1 MSLMKWKWVCGL
13 LFISLQVKAQQT
25 VIHEFSAKD
34 CIEYGL
40 QNNVQVKNTL
50 LDIQVQQ
57 QDNRA
62 VTALALPAVNGNGG
76 YTDYLSIPTSLL
88 PAEFFG
94 GVPGTYIPIKFGTK
108 YNASGSVTLKQILFD
123 GSVFVG
129 LQARKTSI
137 DYRQKNLAVT
147 EDMIRENIYKIYY
160 QLVVSRTQISQ
171 IDANIARSQNLL
183 RVNSGLY
190 KNGFGEQI
198 EVDRTSVQL
207 ANFQT
212 QKVAVENT
220 IANGYYGL
228 KFLMGMPVKDSL
240 VLTDSITDEQLK
252 SGLLNEGNYNYEN
265 RNDYQVLQSELKL
278 QEFNVKRYKLAYIP
292 VLSLTG
298 NYLIQGQGTDFNI
311 FSKGQWFS
319 SSYIGLNLSVPIF
332 NGFEKDANI
341 KKAKLQLQQTQNQLN
356 DYKNSIDNGISQAV
370 NTYYAAISTIDFQ
383 KKNVQLAEQVFNQSQ
398 KKYESGLGT
407 TLDVTNAQ
415 SDLSVAQSNYINAMY
430 EAVIAKIDYLY
441 ATGQLK

>member
-1 MSLMKWKWVCGL
+1 MSLMKWKWLLCL
-13 LFISLQVKAQQT
+13 LFISLQVKAQQPD
-25 VIHEFSAKD
+25 IHEFSAKD
-34 CIEYGL
+34 CIEYAL
-40 QNNVQVKNTL
+40 KNNVQVKNSL
-50 LDIQVQQ
+50 LDIQVQE
-57 QDNRA
+57 QDNRI
-62 VTALALPAVNGNGG
+62 VTALALPAVNGDGG
-76 YTDYLSIPTSLL
+76 YTDYLSVPTSLL

-94 GVPGTYIPIKFGTK
+94 GEPGTYIPIKFGTK
-108 YNASGSVTLKQILFD
+108 YNASGSLTLKQILFD

-129 LQARKTSI
+129 LKARPTSI
-137 DYRQKNLAVT
+137 EYRQKNLAVT
-147 EDMIRENIYKIYY
+147 EDLIRENIYKIYY
-160 QLVVSRTQISQ
+160 QLVVSRTQINQ
-171 IDANIARSQNLL
+171 IDANIARSNNLL
-183 RVNSGLY
+183 RVNTGLY
-190 KNGFGEQI
+190 TNGFGEHI

-220 IANGYYGL
+220 INNGYYGL
-228 KFLMGMPVKDSL
+228 KFLMGMPEKDSL

-252 SGLLNEGNYNYEN
+252 NKLLNEGDYKYEN
-265 RNDYQVLQSELKL
+265 RSDYQVLQSELKL
-278 QEFNVKRYKLAYIP
+278 QQFNVKRYKLAYIP

-319 SSYIGLNLSVPIF
+319 SSYVGLNLSVPIF

-356 DYKNSIDNGISQAV
+356 DYKNSIDNSIGAAV

-398 KKYESGLGT
+398 RKYESGLGT

-415 SDLSVAQSNYINAMY
+415 ADLSVAQSNYINAMY

>member
-1 MSLMKWKWVCGL
+1 MSLMKLKWLSGL
-13 LFISLQVKAQQT
+13 IFISLQVTAQQT
-25 VIHEFSAKD
+25 AVHEFSAKD
-34 CIEYGL
+34 CIEYAL
-40 QNNVQVKNTL
+40 KNNVQVKNAL

-62 VTALALPAVNGNGG
+62 TTALALPAINGSGG

-94 GVPGTYIPIKFGTK
+94 GAPGTYVPIKFGTK
-108 YNASGSVTLKQILFD
+108 YNASGSVTLQQTLFD
-123 GSVFVG
+123 GQVFVG

-160 QLVVSRTQISQ
+160 QLVVSKTQISQ
-171 IDANIARSQNLL
+171 INANIERSQNLL
-183 RVNSGLY
+183 RVNNGLY

-212 QKVAVENT
+212 LKLTTENT

-228 KFLMGMPVKDSL
+228 KFLMGMPAKDSL
-240 VLTDSITDEQLK
+240 ILTDSITDDQLK
-252 SGLLNEGNYNYEN
+252 TGLLNEGNYNYEN
-265 RNDYQVLQSELKL
+265 RNDYQVLQSQLKL
-278 QEFNVKRYKLAYIP
+278 QQYNVKRYKLAYIP
-292 VLSLTG
+292 TLSLTG
-298 NYLIQGQGTDFNI
+298 NYLKQGQGTQFNI

-319 SSYIGLNLSVPIF
+319 SSYVGINLSVPIF

-341 KKAKLQLQQTQNQLN
+341 KKAKLQLEQTQNQL
-356 DYKNSIDNGISQAV
+356 DDFKNSIDNSISQAV
-370 NTYYAAISTIDFQ
+370 NDYYAAINTLDFQ

-415 SDLSVAQSNYINAMY
+415 ADLSVAQSNYINAMY
-430 EAVIAKIDYLY
+430 DAVIAQIDYLY